1 MKRRGILGGMLLM
14 AAAAQAGHTVHW
26 GYMGEEGPDRW
37 GQLSPAYSSCANG
50 RNQSPVD
57 LKGFIEAELP
67 PLARIF
73 HQKERQNLFNP
84 L

>member
-14 AAAAQAGHTVHW
+14 AAAAQAGHAVHW
-26 GYMGEEGPDRW
+26 AYVGEEGPDRW

-67 PLARIF
+67 PLVLCI
-73 HQKERQNLFNP
+73 K
-84 L
+84 